1 MASSEQSYCSHTTT
15 TEGWKL
21 ILADATRRCLKLE
34 GFFKQIEGLD
44 LYTDLRI
51 QEERNKLSA
60 VIDQIESVR
69 FRVAVIGEFSSGK
82 STFINVILKEE
93 LLPAAY
99 APTTNQVMR
108 ITHSA
113 ELRQVCAVGGKSCDL
128 PLTRENIKKLGAETD
143 GWLDIATS
151 IPVPMD
157 KFVIYDTP
165 GVNDP
170 SSLSEEVIFD
180 LLGESDVIVFMMRAD
195 SALKETERVFLHRL
209 VLRKDLGKFFF
220 VINYADNL
228 KPSDAADV
236 RTHVVTQ
243 LAQLL
248 EWPMKDAEDR
258 VFLYS
263 AKQCLAAGLTGKSTE
278 TAVYLDM
285 HDQLLGKLQA
295 FSVSRA
301 EELVAA
307 IADGRYMEVVKA
319 VSEKLSAAIDKAEN
333 RDGSYLEAL
342 DKINSE
348 MNAFRSAIQKEE
360 FAFRD
365 DIRGK
370 KRKLIQNIDQ
380 EFAAIREEI
389 RQDIMKSQDSNSAE
403 AMWVQK
409 RVRNLVDDKIST
421 RVEAFAL
428 EIKDASADFDQKILP
443 SLERSIRN
451 INGIQK
457 SYDYSSLA
465 AGVGVATAGYFAVA
479 AALPWVIGGVIVSV
493 AGGALLSAVPGF
505 GVATMGTLA
514 AKGVSGLGGL
524 ISSGGG
530 ILSWSYNGLKVWM
543 SDNIDNRDRQRFA
556 AETDRRI
563 LSMQH
568 AVIAKLEAEI
578 DPESISTVVLESKF
592 PQKTELLE
600 RQQNEIFVDRKRLG
614 SYIDEMR
621 LRQRSLLELAHT
633 DSL

>member
-1 MASSEQSYCSHTTT
+1 M
-15 TEGWKL
+15 
-21 ILADATRRCLKLE
+21 LADATRRCLKLE
-34 GFFKQIEGLD
+34 DFFKQTEGLD
-44 LYTDLRI
+44 FYADLNI
-51 QEERNKLSA
+51 QEERNRLSA
-60 VIDQIESVR
+60 DMDQIRSKP

-82 STFINVILKEE
+82 STFINAILKEA

-99 APTTNQVMR
+99 APTTNQVMC

-113 ELRQVCAVGGKSCDL
+113 ELRQVCVAGDESCDL
-128 PLTRENIKKLGAETD
+128 PLTQENIRKLGSETD

-157 KFVIYDTP
+157 QFVIYDTP

-180 LLGESDVIVFMMRAD
+180 LLGKSDVIVFMMRAD
-195 SALKETERVFLHRL
+195 GALKETERVFLHKL
-209 VLRKDLGKFFF
+209 VLKKDLGKFFF

-228 KPSDAADV
+228 EPGDAADV

-263 AKQCLAAGLTGKSTE
+263 AKQSLAAGLTGKSTE

-295 FSVSRA
+295 FSVNRA
-301 EELVAA
+301 EELVAV
-307 IADGRYMEVVKA
+307 IADGKYMEVVKA

-348 MNAFRSAIQKEE
+348 MNVFRSEIQEEE
-360 FAFRD
+360 FAFREV
-365 DIRGK
+365 IRAK
-370 KRKLIQNIDQ
+370 KRKLIQNIEQ
-380 EFAAIREEI
+380 EFSAIREEI
-389 RQDIMKSQDSNSAE
+389 RQDILKSQDSNATE
-403 AMWVQK
+403 AAWVQK
-409 RVRNLVDDKIST
+409 RVRNLVDDKVST

-428 EIKDASADFDQKILP
+428 EIKNASSDFGQKILP
-443 SLERSIRN
+443 SLERSIQN

-465 AGVGVATAGYFAVA
+465 AGVGVATVGYFAVA
-479 AALPWVIGGVIVSV
+479 AALPWLIGGVIVTA
-493 AGGALLSAVPGF
+493 AGGAVLSAVPGV
-505 GVATMGTLA
+505 GVPAMVALA
-514 AKGVSGLGGL
+514 ANGVSGLGSL
-524 ISSGGG
+524 MSSGGG
-530 ILSWSYNGLKVWM
+530 VLRWSYNRMKVWIY
-543 SDNIDNRDRQRFA
+543 DRKYNQDRQRFA
-556 AETDRRI
+556 DETDKSI

-568 AVIAKLEAEI
+568 AVTAKLESEI
-578 DPESISTVVLESKF
+578 DPIKISAVVVEKRLPQES
-592 PQKTELLE
+592 ELLE
-600 RQQNEIFVDRKRLG
+600 RQQKEIFVDRKRLG

-633 DSL
+633 DSLRG